1 MENDETNCNPRS
13 KIFYEKIYPEL
24 YEEEYGYFRKI
35 ITATICKYL
44 DCGIMEN
51 GFVFSL
57 LVFKLKKA
65 ADNLDK
71 EKWIARDLS
80 LASTITPDSA
90 ERCSRGSAP
99 FYLSL

>member
-1 MENDETNCNPRS
+1 YRIAYQHFEE
-13 KIFYEKIYPEL
+13 YEKIYPER

-71 EKWIARDLS
+71 EKRKARDLS
-80 LASTITPDSA
+80 LASMITLDSA
-90 ERCSRGSAP
+90 EKYSRGPVPSC
-99 FYLSL
+99 